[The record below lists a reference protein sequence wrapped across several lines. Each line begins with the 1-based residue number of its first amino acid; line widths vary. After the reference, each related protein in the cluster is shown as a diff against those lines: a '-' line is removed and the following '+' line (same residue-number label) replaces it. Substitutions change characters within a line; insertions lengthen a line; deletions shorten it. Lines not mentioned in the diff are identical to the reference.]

1 MRSIPPIESAL
12 GAIVDVA
19 GWVGF
24 SAGSVLVLIAAGSVV
39 RTVIIARPTRSVVST
54 LVARAIEHGLGLVAR
69 RLRSYKSRD
78 QLLTWVTPL
87 ELVITLLVW
96 LTLFLWGYGLMLDAG
111 NRLDFGASMREAGSS
126 LFTLGFAS
134 SDRAQLTVI
143 DFVAAATGPIVIGL
157 MIGYLPTLYA
167 SYNRREVEVTLLHAR
182 AGEPNWGPELLMRAA
197 MQENLDKLP
206 ELCLNWERW
215 AADVAESHSSYPTLI
230 HTRSARSSRHWWIAL
245 LTVMDAAALN
255 LSLRPDDPQA
265 AAKAVL
271 RQGVECMVG
280 LAEMERIKTPSAAGP
295 STELQLTYEEFAHTV
310 DAMEAV
316 GYRPERGVREAWS
329 QFRKWRSNYESIAYD
344 MANHLNAVP
353 APWSGPRTPPTP
365 VIWPQRSIFHLPD
378 E

>member
-12 GAIVDVA
+12 GAIIDVA
-19 GWVGF
+19 GWFGFAVGLM
-24 SAGSVLVLIAAGSVV
+24 LVFVAAGSVV
-39 RTVIIARPTRSVVST
+39 RTVIIARPTRSIVST
-54 LVARAIEHGLGLVAR
+54 LVARAIEIGLRFVSR

-78 QLLTWVTPL
+78 HLLTWVTPL
-87 ELVITLLVW
+87 ELVVTLLAW
-96 LTLFLWGYGLMLDAG
+96 LGVFLLGYGLMLNAG

-126 LFTLGFAS
+126 LLTLGFAS
-134 SDRAQLTVI
+134 SDRAQLTLI
-143 DFVAAATGPIVIGL
+143 DFIAAATGPIVIGL

-182 AGEPNWGPELLMRAA
+182 AGEPNWGPELLMRSA
-197 MQENLDKLP
+197 MQDNLDKLP
-206 ELCLNWERW
+206 QLCLNWERW

-245 LTVMDAAALN
+245 LAVMDAAALN
-255 LSLRPDDPQA
+255 LSLRPADPQA

-280 LAEMERIKTPSAAGP
+280 LAEMERIKTPSPTGP
-295 STELQLTYEEFAHTV
+295 SAEIQLTYEEFAHTV

-316 GYRPERGVREAWS
+316 GYRPERGVREAWT
-329 QFRKWRSNYESIAYD
+329 QFRKWRSNYESVAYA
-344 MANHLNAVP
+344 MANHLTAVP

-365 VIWPQRSIFHLPD
+365 VIWPQRSIFHTPG